1 MLSCGELCSIL
12 KKSWIAFFTPSYTG
26 GCFYHVRPTSFLER
40 QVYAVARD
48 DQGSQ
53 VSIASGWKILE
64 HLSKMETI
72 TSSRIWKDRRK
83 RGNEC
88 SRGSGY
94 VGRWGDGTWNKV
106 FFVQASEP

>member
-1 MLSCGELCSIL
+1 M
-12 KKSWIAFFTPSYTG
+12 
-26 GCFYHVRPTSFLER
+26 SFLER

-48 DQGSQ
+48 DQGNQ

-64 HLSKMETI
+64 HLYKLETI
-72 TSSRIWKDRRK
+72 TSSRIWRDQRK

-94 VGRWGDGTWNKV
+94 MGGWGDDAWNKV
-106 FFVQASEP
+106 FLVQASEP